1 MLKNDALVAS
11 ISADTARR
19 TNRIGLDEEHRSI
32 HNTALEQALE
42 QCLSSVPEILRHGR
56 SFTEQDW
63 SSTAAA
69 LQQYWSRFAEILLK
83 QHCNSIGAV
92 LEEFSGGTE
101 QYCSRGAVPQQS
113 WRNIGAR
120 LEYACSVGQLAP
132 EYCSNILL
140 DFSICIPYSGFPR
153 ILF

>member
-1 MLKNDALVAS
+1 MQFYG
-11 ISADTARR
+11 AR
-19 TNRIGLDEEHRSI
+19 
-32 HNTALEQALE
+32 LEQY
-42 QCLSSVPEILRHGR
+42 
-56 SFTEQDW
+56 W

-101 QYCSRGAVPQQS
+101 QYCSSGAVPQQS

-120 LEYACSVGQLAP
+120 LEYACSIGQLAP

-140 DFSICIPYSGFPR
+140 DISICIPYSGIPR
-153 ILF
+153 ILLWHFPTVSSTVFEGQLNLEQNCSRRAVIPEQDRLSTGVVPQAY

>member
-1 MLKNDALVAS
+1 MQLYRAV
-11 ISADTARR
+11 
-19 TNRIGLDEEHRSI
+19 
-32 HNTALEQALE
+32 LEQY
-42 QCLSSVPEILRHGR
+42 
-56 SFTEQDW
+56 W

-101 QYCSRGAVPQQS
+101 QYCSSGAVPQQS
-113 WRNIGAR
+113 WRIIGAW
-120 LEYACSVGQLAP
+120 LEYTCSIGQLAP

-140 DFSICIPYSGFPR
+140 EI
-153 ILF
+153 

>member
-1 MLKNDALVAS
+1 MQFYG
-11 ISADTARR
+11 AR
-19 TNRIGLDEEHRSI
+19 
-32 HNTALEQALE
+32 LEQY
-42 QCLSSVPEILRHGR
+42 
-56 SFTEQDW
+56 W

-69 LQQYWSRFAEILLK
+69 LQLYWSRFAEILLK

-101 QYCSRGAVPQQS
+101 QYCSSGAVPQQS

-120 LEYACSVGQLAP
+120 LEYACSIGQLAP

-140 DFSICIPYSGFPR
+140 DISICIPYSGIPR
-153 ILF
+153 ILFEYIVGIFQPYLQPYWRVSLIWSRTGAGVQ

>member
-1 MLKNDALVAS
+1 MQFYG
-11 ISADTARR
+11 AR
-19 TNRIGLDEEHRSI
+19 
-32 HNTALEQALE
+32 LEQY
-42 QCLSSVPEILRHGR
+42 
-56 SFTEQDW
+56 W

-101 QYCSRGAVPQQS
+101 QYCSSGAVPQQS

-120 LEYACSVGQLAP
+120 LEYTCSIGQLAP

-140 DFSICIPYSGFPR
+140 DISICIPYSGIPR